1 MSRISRAA
9 FWRAPK
15 TTPST
20 RAGLG
25 RALTRSIAVIGGF
38 AILAGGSLVA
48 TASASADPT
57 PASRLVVNAD
67 QTLRPVTHV
76 ASGSLYGL
84 ATANTPSND
93 LVAPTHPNTFVQ
105 MAPGGSQLPNGEP
118 SPAGDALVVAPEAAK
133 AGAKVVVRMSDWYP
147 NFPYKWVSWPDWLNA
162 VDTQVKAVQASGASN
177 ISALA
182 PWNEPDWTWNASA
195 AGSFN
200 DFWTR
205 TVREIKSLDPTIPIQ
220 GPSYSDN
227 ISGMK
232 SFLENAVATDTVP
245 DIIAWHELESSSK
258 IKGDID
264 TVTSIEK
271 SLGITPRPIAIEEY
285 ATPTEVGVPGA
296 LVGYIAKF
304 ERYGVDNAELAFW
317 NHYGTLGDTLT
328 DTGGSPNGAYWLYT
342 WYGAMSGDMVKTT
355 PPSASGLDGAA
366 SVTADKK
373 QLSVIFGGGSGSTAV
388 QVNGVNSLHLGRNVD
403 VKLEYTPSK
412 GRTTPVAGP
421 VTLSDTTYRVSDDGS
436 ITVPVVMNATSGY
449 HLVIS
454 KSTKAVGISGSYS
467 FTNANSSL
475 ALAPSGGS
483 DAVVQ
488 ADASESP
495 SQRWTI
501 APADNGL
508 YTITNQAS
516 GLRLA
521 ADGSDEGSAAVLQK
535 PSSASAQLWQL
546 IPDGAGHY
554 KIANYDSGLVLGVTG
569 RSTSTGAAVI
579 QWTDGRLTSA
589 CSATGLRASGKIGGA
604 VALCGNGE
612 YVTMPNGI
620 LSGLTGD
627 YTISTWVN
635 PSADTQWSRV
645 FDIGTGT
652 NAYAFLSVNA
662 GSAPRFAI
670 TTSGAGGEKVIN
682 GTSQLPLNTWSLLTV
697 TVSGSTGTLYL
708 NGAAVGT
715 NTAMTVHPSQLGA
728 TTQNWI
734 GRSEYNDPYLNAAV
748 DDFNVY
754 DRALSTAEVSAL
766 AGGQAGA
773 GDVVHYAF
781 DETGGSTAKDSSGK
795 GQDAT
800 IVSNPTGTGSN
811 VESPDQLWALT
822 KG

>member
-1 MSRISRAA
+1 MSRFSRSASRRSPRTSRSAHPFTKA
-9 FWRAPK
+9 F
-15 TTPST
+15 
-20 RAGLG
+20 
-25 RALTRSIAVIGGF
+25 AVIGGV
-38 AILAGGSLVA
+38 AVVAAGSLVA
-48 TASASADPT
+48 TASATADPT
-57 PASRLVVNAD
+57 PASTLVVNAD

-84 ATANTPSND
+84 ATASTPSD
-93 LVAPTHPNTFVQ
+93 SLVRPTHPNTFVQ

-118 SPAGDALVVAPEAAK
+118 KPAGDALVVAPEAA
-133 AGAKVVVRMSDWYP
+133 AVGAKVVARMSDWYP
-147 NFPYKWVSWPDWLNA
+147 NFPYKWVSWPDWLGA
-162 VDTQVKAVQASGASN
+162 VDTQIKAIQASGATN
-177 ISALA
+177 ISAVA
-182 PWNEPDWTWNASA
+182 PWNEPDWTWNTAA

-200 DFWTR
+200 DGWTR
-205 TVREIKSLDPTIPIQ
+205 TVKEIKSLDPTIPIQ

-227 ISGMK
+227 ISGMQ

-245 DIIAWHELESSSK
+245 DIIAWHELESAGK
-258 IKGDID
+258 IAGDIAK
-264 TVTSIEK
+264 VEAIEK

-285 ATPTEVGVPGA
+285 ATPSEVGVPGP

-304 ERYGVDNAELAFW
+304 ERYGVNNAELAFW
-317 NHYGTLGDTLT
+317 NHYGTLGDILT
-328 DTGGSPNGAYWLYT
+328 DTGGAPNGAYWLYT
-342 WYGAMSGDMVKTT
+342 WYGAMTGDMVVTT
-355 PPSASGLDGAA
+355 PPSQTGLDGAA

-373 QLSVIFGGGSGSTAV
+373 QLSLIFGGGSGSSAV
-388 QVNGVNSLHLGRNVD
+388 KVNGLKSLHLGRNVD
-403 VKLEYTPSK
+403 VKLEYTLSK
-412 GRTTPVAGP
+412 GRTSAVNAP
-421 VTLSDTTYRVSDDGS
+421 VTLSDTTYRVGDDGS

-454 KSTKAVGISGSYS
+454 KSTKATGISGTYS
-467 FTNANSSL
+467 VTNANSSL
-475 ALAPSGGS
+475 ALAPSGAS

-488 ADASESP
+488 ANADESAS
-495 SQRWTI
+495 QHWTI
-501 APADNGL
+501 APAGSGL
-508 YTITNQAS
+508 YTITNGSS

-521 ADGSDEGSAAVLQK
+521 VDGSDEGSAAILQK

-546 IPDGAGHY
+546 IPDGAGHD
-554 KIANYDSGLVLGVTG
+554 KIANYDSGLVLGVAG

-589 CSATGLRASGKIGGA
+589 CSATGPRVSGKVGSA

-612 YVTMPNGI
+612 YVSMPKGI

-627 YTISTWVN
+627 YTISAWVN
-635 PSADTQWSRV
+635 PSANTQWSRL

-652 NAYAFLSVNA
+652 TDYAFLTVNA

-682 GTSQLPLNTWSLLTV
+682 GTSALPLNTWSLVTV
-697 TVSGSTGTLYL
+697 TVSGSTGTLYV
-708 NGAAVGT
+708 NGTAVGT

-734 GRSEYNDPYLNAAV
+734 GRSEYNDPYLNASV

-754 DRALSTAEVSAL
+754 DRALAPQEVAAL
-766 AGGQAGA
+766 ASGQAGA
-773 GDVVHYAF
+773 GDVAHYAF
-781 DETGGSTAKDSSGK
+781 DETGGATAKDSSGN

-811 VESPDQLWALT
+811 VESPDQLWTLT
-822 KG
+822 RQ